1 MAIHSLIISHNSAI
15 GKIFYNHCNLLFN
28 SLSLSLSFTAVVCPS
43 AWLNILKK
51 LDLSPSTFIS
61 QTADDLLSLIENNI
75 STRRESCLAATAT
88 LLRYGADDLLPNM
101 VKRVCSLLSSA
112 EVVGVTSEQLEIM
125 YTPEGQLWHR
135 GMTKE

>member
-1 MAIHSLIISHNSAI
+1 MIH
-15 GKIFYNHCNLLFN
+15 
-28 SLSLSLSFTAVVCPS
+28 SLSLSLTASTCPS

-61 QTADDLLSLIENNI
+61 QRAADFLSLIESHL
-75 STRRESCLAATAT
+75 STRHETCLAAMAT
-88 LLRYGADDLLPNM
+88 LLCYGADDLLPNM
-101 VKRVCSLLSSA
+101 VKRVCSLLSSP